1 MFLLYLQVG
10 IVIALVKDEPAEDMK
25 MKTNIET
32 YEVIISDGI
41 KYVIEKATQIKR
53 NAGRPRNKM
62 ARYAILVRRF
72 NGKKLYQSFIYNDGS
87 FCKPF

>member
-1 MFLLYLQVG
+1 
-10 IVIALVKDEPAEDMK
+10 

-53 NAGRPRNKM
+53 KIGRPKGKM

-72 NGKKLYQSFIYNDGS
+72 NGNKLYQSYIYNDRT

>member
-1 MFLLYLQVG
+1 
-10 IVIALVKDEPAEDMK
+10 
-25 MKTNIET
+25 MKTQIKT
-32 YEVIISDGI
+32 FEVITCDDI
-41 KYVIEKATQIKR
+41 KYVIERATQIKR

-72 NGKKLYQSFIYNDGS
+72 NGNKLYQSFIYNDGT